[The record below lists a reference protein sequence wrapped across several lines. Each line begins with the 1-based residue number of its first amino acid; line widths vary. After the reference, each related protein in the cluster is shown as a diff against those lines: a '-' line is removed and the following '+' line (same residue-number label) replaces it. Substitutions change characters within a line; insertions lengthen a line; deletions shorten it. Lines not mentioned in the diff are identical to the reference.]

1 MSSEAEEDALL
12 EALFRDSTEGMFV
25 ARIAT
30 PLSWSASADRE
41 ALLDHAFE
49 HLKITALNDAVCRQ
63 FGASRTEMLGSTPR
77 ERWRHGDVQEW
88 RARMRMLFDDGR
100 ARHLMRA
107 PRADGDF
114 LEIDGQYVLFRDA
127 QDRITGYFALQRER
141 TEEKRTMERLELALQ
156 SGHIGVWELDIPGRR
171 LQYEL
176 SWLAYLG
183 YADCAEETC
192 DPDWWKDKRNEADYQ
207 EIQRAFFAHIRGETP
222 VYTGEH
228 RIRTAD
234 GRWLWLLSTG
244 RVSERDRD
252 GKPIHFVG
260 TSVDI
265 TERKLLQERVA
276 FAERMA
282 SLGTLAAGV
291 AHEINNPL
299 TYVLLNLALLERNL
313 GALGSTLPVETRT
326 KLTNMVEQARYGCDR
341 VSAVVRDLQ
350 TLTRVRDEGE
360 SDVDLAVVLE
370 RCFEIAAHQL
380 RHRATLVKDLT
391 PVPAIRGNEHR
402 VGQLFLNLIVNA
414 AQAIPEG
421 AADTNSVR
429 VSTAQHPDGRV
440 RIEIAD
446 TGVGIPSD
454 VLKRIFDPFFTTK
467 PVGEGSGIGLSIC
480 RSIVTSLGGEIAGES
495 AAGHGTLVRVL
506 LPAAPR
512 GDRPLQP
519 PRPRELASR
528 LHVLVVDDE
537 PMIGRVIVSLL
548 AGHRVDVELSAR
560 KALQRLLAGETYD
573 WILCD
578 LMMPDMTG
586 MELHDAVEPHLRER
600 LIFISGGASDHAREF
615 LQRGPNRRLFKPF
628 DLETLVS
635 VLS

>member
-1 MSSEAEEDALL
+1 MSSDAEEDARL

-25 ARIAT
+25 ARLEQPIA
-30 PLSWSASADRE
+30 WSEAADPE
-41 ALLDHAFE
+41 ALLDYAFD
-49 HLKITALNDAVCRQ
+49 HLRTTAVNDTMCRQ
-63 FGASRTEMLGSTPR
+63 YGATRDQVLNSTPR
-77 ERWRHGDVQEW
+77 LRWHPADREEW
-88 RARMRMLFDDGR
+88 RARMRTLFDHGV
-100 ARHLMRA
+100 ARHRMRA
-107 PRADGDF
+107 PRMDGGH
-114 LEIDGQYVLFRDA
+114 LEIDGQYVVFKDGSG
-127 QDRITGYFALQRER
+127 RITGYFGLQRER

-156 SGHIGVWELDIPGRR
+156 SGHIGVWEFDIPARR
-171 LQYEL
+171 LQYEP

-183 YADCAEETC
+183 YADCADQTSE
-192 DPDWWKDKRNEADYQ
+192 PDWWIGKRNEADYD
-207 EIQRAFFAHIRGETP
+207 EIQRAFGAHIRGETP

-228 RIRTAD
+228 RVLTAD

-244 RVSERDRD
+244 RVTERDRD
-252 GKPIHFVG
+252 GKPIRFVG

-299 TYVLLNLALLERNL
+299 TYVLLNLALLERNVTSL
-313 GALGSTLPVETRT
+313 ATSLPVETRT

-360 SDVDLAVVLE
+360 SDVDLGVVLE

-380 RHRATLVKDLT
+380 RHRATLVKDLA
-391 PVPAIRGNEHR
+391 PVPPIRGNEHR

-429 VSTAQHPDGRV
+429 VSTAPHPDGRV

-446 TGVGIPSD
+446 TGVGIPGD
-454 VLKRIFDPFFTTK
+454 VIKRIFDPFFTTN

-480 RSIVTSLGGEIAGES
+480 RSIVTSLGGEISVES
-495 AAGHGTLVRVL
+495 ASGHGTLVRVL
-506 LPAAPR
+506 LPATAR
-512 GDRPLQP
+512 GSQPLLP

-528 LHVLVVDDE
+528 LRVLVVDDE

-548 AGHRVDVELSAR
+548 AGHRVEVELSAK
-560 KALQRLLAGETYD
+560 KALQRLVAGETYD

-586 MELHDAVEPHLRER
+586 MELHDAMEPHLRDR

-615 LQRGPNRRLFKPF
+615 LQRVPNRRLFKPF

>member
-1 MSSEAEEDALL
+1 MSTEAEEDALL

-25 ARIAT
+25 ARLAQ
-30 PLSWSASADRE
+30 PLAWNDAADHE
-41 ALLDHAFE
+41 ALLDHVFE
-49 HLKITALNDAVCRQ
+49 HLRITALNDSFCRQ
-63 FGASRTEMLGSTPR
+63 FGASRTEVLGSTPQQ
-77 ERWRHGDVQEW
+77 RWRHGDTQEW
-88 RARMRMLFDDGR
+88 RLRMRMLFDTGR
-100 ARHLMRA
+100 ARHQMRA
-107 PRADGDF
+107 PRADGKF
-114 LEIDGQYVLFRDA
+114 LDIDGQYVLFQDA
-127 QDRITGYFALQRER
+127 QGRVTGYFGLQRER

-156 SGHIGVWELDIPGRR
+156 SGHIGVWELDIPARR

-176 SWLAYLG
+176 SWLTYLG
-183 YADCAEETC
+183 YADCAEETS
-192 DPDWWKDKRNEADYQ
+192 DPDWWKGRRNEADYE
-207 EIQRAFFAHIRGETP
+207 EIQRTFGAHIRGETP

-244 RVSERDRD
+244 RVTERDRD
-252 GKPIHFVG
+252 GKPVRFVG

-299 TYVLLNLALLERNL
+299 TYVLLNLALLERNVASL
-313 GALGSTLPVETRT
+313 TTTLPAETRT
-326 KLTNMVEQARYGCDR
+326 KLTSMVEQARYGCDR

-360 SDVDLAVVLE
+360 TNVDLDVVLE

-380 RHRATLVKDLT
+380 RHRATLVKELT
-391 PVPAIRGNEHR
+391 PVPPIRGNEHR

-421 AADTNSVR
+421 AANTNSVR
-429 VSTAQHPDGRV
+429 VSTALHPDGRV

-480 RSIVTSLGGEIAGES
+480 RSIVTSLGGEISVES

-506 LPAAPR
+506 LPAAAR
-512 GDRPLQP
+512 GSHPLLP

-528 LHVLVVDDE
+528 LRVLVVDDE

-548 AGHRVDVELSAR
+548 AGHSVEVELSAK

-586 MELHDAVEPHLRER
+586 MELHDAIEPHLRDR
-600 LIFISGGASDHAREF
+600 LIFISGGASEHAREF
-615 LQRGPNRRLFKPF
+615 LQRVPNRRLFKPF

-635 VLS
+635 ALS